1 MSDDLFASLEELS
14 QNSGPDAVID
24 KLIETERVEKQFH
37 KLFDALLMKKK
48 FEWGL
53 SVTRPT
59 TFDEVPDD
67 KRQEFE
73 EYYVDC
79 AREVGQL
86 LIDDG
91 QIAQAWVYFKT
102 IQESEPI
109 KKALEKLGDDA
120 QNLENYDELMN
131 IALYEGAHPLLGV
144 KWLLESHGTC
154 NTITSLDQMMGQFDQ
169 ETRHDSA
176 ELMVNH
182 LYDELRTSLEYNIKQ
197 SEADLA
203 EGLSIRELLADR
215 EWLFENGNYHIDVS
229 HLNAVVRFARFLN
242 GDDPEL
248 KKAIELAEYG
258 SNLDKQLQY
267 GGEPPFNDF
276 YTAHVHY
283 LNILAGENV
292 EEGFAYFRQEM
303 DNDPD
308 LPDKQLIAY
317 VMVDLMMRI
326 DRLNAA
332 VDLAKEYLAEVE
344 DPNGFSFADLC
355 RKAGRPE
362 VLQEVAK
369 QQHDPLRF
377 VYGLVSGASKT
388 APA

>member
-1 MSDDLFASLEELS
+1 MSHDLFSSLEELS
-14 QNSGPDAVID
+14 QSSGPDAVID
-24 KLIETERVEKQFH
+24 KLIETERTEKNYH

-59 TFDEVPDD
+59 TFEEVPEE

-73 EYYVDC
+73 EYYVEC
-79 AREVGQL
+79 ARDVGRMLIEDGQL
-86 LIDDG
+86 
-91 QIAQAWVYFKT
+91 AQAWVYFKT
-102 IQESEPI
+102 IQEYEPM
-109 KKALEKLGDDA
+109 KEALEELSEEA
-120 QNLENYDELMN
+120 QNLENYDELMD

-154 NTITSLDQMMGQFDQ
+154 NTITSLDQMMGQFDPQ
-169 ETRHDSA
+169 TRHDSA
-176 ELMVNH
+176 QLMVNH
-182 LYDELRTSLEYNIKQ
+182 LYNELRSSLEYSIKQ
-197 SEADLA
+197 SDADLA
-203 EGLSIRELLADR
+203 DGLSIRELLTDR
-215 EWLFENGNYHIDVS
+215 DWLFENGNYHIDVS

-242 GDDPEL
+242 NDDSEL

-258 SNLDKQLQY
+258 SKLDPQLQY

-276 YTAHVHY
+276 YPAHIHY
-283 LNILAGENV
+283 LSVLAGENM
-292 EEGFAYFRQEM
+292 EEGFAYFRKEM

-326 DRLNAA
+326 DRLEEA
-332 VDLAKEYLAEVE
+332 VELAKDYLAEVE

-355 RKAGRPE
+355 RKAGRPD
-362 VLQEVAK
+362 VLQDIAK
-369 QQHDPLRF
+369 AQNDPLRYVF
-377 VYGLVSGASKT
+377 GLVTDSSKT